1 MPCLCPFAQRTRSAK
16 FFAILS
22 GGVQSGLDPIPDQTP
37 LEFSKRAKN
46 MEDQFTGRAGG
57 VDTFRQRLKT
67 NPALLKVDHDVN
79 HML

>member
-1 MPCLCPFAQRTRSAK
+1 
-16 FFAILS
+16 
-22 GGVQSGLDPIPDQTP
+22 
-37 LEFSKRAKN
+37 